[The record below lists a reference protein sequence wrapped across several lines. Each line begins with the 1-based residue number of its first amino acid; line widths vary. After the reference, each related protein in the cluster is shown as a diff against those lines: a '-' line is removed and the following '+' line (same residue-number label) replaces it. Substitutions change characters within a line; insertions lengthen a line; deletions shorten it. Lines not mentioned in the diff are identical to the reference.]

1 MVIGALLLPTW
12 ENYETGNRVD
22 RYVGAVQ
29 RLNEFEILSGAPKP
43 SVVTGT
49 SAW

>member
-1 MVIGALLLPTW
+1 MVIGVLLLPTG
-12 ENYETGNRVD
+12 ENDEMGNRVD

-29 RLNEFEILSGAPKP
+29 RLNEFEILSGAKP